1 MITALPLLLLFIWLA
16 TFSYIL
22 PKVNVK
28 QNQTY
33 NAQHNRLL
41 KILGYDK
48 VQEEASHNGIQIS
61 LKEFV
66 GITLFSGIGGIVI
79 SLVTK
84 NYFFI
89 VIGVILCFMLPQ
101 YIIGKV
107 KRSKREEIMFELPD
121 NLKTLTSKLI
131 DFASVLSAL
140 EQAVPDMYGQTKIVF
155 QAILNDLTLGF
166 TLDKTLEE
174 AQKKIKVQRFTEY
187 CEKLL
192 MAEQE
197 GFHEQSIRSL
207 KETTKEFSLDNTMIR
222 DLQIKS
228 KKDKRQL
235 VIVIILA
242 WFVPVVLSTMNT
254 GNANVFLDTF
264 LGQMYIA
271 IFVLASV
278 FVLVKSDEWLAV
290 NLEEL

>member
-1 MITALPLLLLFIWLA
+1 MTTVLPLLLLFIWLA

-22 PKVNVK
+22 PKVNIK
-28 QNQTY
+28 KNKTY
-33 NAQHNRLL
+33 HAQHNRLL
-41 KILGYDK
+41 KLLGYDK
-48 VQEEASHNGIQIS
+48 VQKEASHNGIQIL

-66 GITLFSGIGGIVI
+66 GITLFSAIGGIVI

-140 EQAVPDMYGQTKIVF
+140 EQAVPDMYGQTKPVF
-155 QAILNDLTLGF
+155 QAILDDLTLGF
-166 TLDKTLEE
+166 TLDKALEE
-174 AQKKIKVQRFTEY
+174 AQKEIRVQRFTEY
-187 CEKLL
+187 CEKLV

-197 GFHEQSIRSL
+197 GFHEQSIQSL

-235 VIVIILA
+235 IIVIILA
-242 WFVPVVLSTMNT
+242 WFLPVVLSTMNT

-264 LGQMYIA
+264 LGQFYIA